1 MRGTSLDRKDRVH
14 ANRNLHFRTIDW
26 IGFDMDY
33 TLAIYR
39 QDAMDTLSVKLTVER
54 LIARGYPRYLA
65 ELAFDTRFPIRGL
78 LVDKER
84 GNVLKLDRHKYVT
97 KGYHGMRQLTQA
109 ELDELYL
116 HEKLLAHTKRYHW
129 LDTLFSLCEVTCYV
143 AVIDALEAHGHHY
156 DPLRLFEDVRASI
169 DQAHA
174 EGDVYRHVTANLAE
188 YIEFDPELART
199 LHKLRS
205 SGKKLFVL
213 TNSPFHYTDDVMR
226 YLLPSTGHYQSWQQ
240 YFDVV
245 ICAAKKPGWFSGDT
259 PLRVREPLPESEPE
273 RTLVRRAPASKQA
286 GDSIDKGRVY
296 EGGSLREFEE
306 KLRIAGPRVLY
317 VGDHIYGDILRSKKD
332 TSWRTAFIVQEL
344 DQELDALERTADLRA
359 RRRQLAEARPA
370 LEDELRYVT
379 ARNKEFQRSLGKDTP
394 LERGPGA
401 ELKSRADALREQLT
415 LLEREHDRL
424 GEEIDAQFHPYFGAL
439 LKDFDGMSLFGQQV
453 DLYADVYT
461 RRVSCLGAYSA
472 TQFFRS
478 PHDLMPHE
486 I

>member
-1 MRGTSLDRKDRVH
+1 MRGTSLSRAERVH

-26 IGFDMDY
+26 VGFDMDY

-54 LIARGYPRYLA
+54 LIARGYPSYLA
-65 ELAFDTRFPIRGL
+65 DLSFDARFPIRGL

-84 GNVLKLDRHKYVT
+84 GNVLKLDRHKFVT
-97 KGYHGMRQLTQA
+97 KGYHGMRRLA
-109 ELDELYL
+109 PSELDELYR
-116 HEKLLAHTKRYHW
+116 HEKILAHTKRYHW
-129 LDTLFSLCEVTCYV
+129 LDTLFSLCEVTCYA
-143 AVIDALEAHGHHY
+143 AVIDALEAHGHEY
-156 DPLRLFEDVRASI
+156 EPARLFEDVRASI

-174 EGDVYRHVTANLAE
+174 EGDVYRNVTSDLE
-188 YIEFDPELART
+188 KYIEFDPELPRT

-226 YLLPSTGHYQSWQQ
+226 YLLPSTGHYQNWQQ

-245 ICAAKKPGWFSGDT
+245 ICAAKKPGWFAGEA
-259 PLRVREPLPESEPE
+259 PLRMRDALPESEPE
-273 RTLVRRAPASKQA
+273 RSAARRTAATKLA
-286 GDSIDKGRVY
+286 ADSIDKGRVY

-306 KLRIAGPRVLY
+306 KLGIAGPRVLY

-332 TSWRTAFIVQEL
+332 TTWRTAFIVQEL
-344 DQELDALERTADLRA
+344 DQELDALARTADLRA
-359 RRRQLAEARPA
+359 RRRQLAEARPG
-370 LEDELRYVT
+370 LEDELRYVN
-379 ARNKEFQRSLGKDTP
+379 ARIKDLQRTLGRDAHP
-394 LERGPGA
+394 ERGPLGD
-401 ELKSRADALREQLT
+401 LKGRADAVREQLSQ
-415 LLEREHDRL
+415 LEHEHDRL
-424 GEEIDAQFHPYFGAL
+424 GETIDEQFHPYFGAL

-453 DLYADVYT
+453 DLYADVYM

-486 I
+486 L